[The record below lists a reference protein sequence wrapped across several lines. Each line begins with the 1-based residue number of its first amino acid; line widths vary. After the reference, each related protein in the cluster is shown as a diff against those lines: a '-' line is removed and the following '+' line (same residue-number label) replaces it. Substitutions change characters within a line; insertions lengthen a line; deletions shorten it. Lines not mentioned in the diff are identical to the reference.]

1 MEEGG
6 IIKLAIKL
14 FRNGFTWPLGW
25 VDLRTLPMDDADG
38 GREVDRVRKMTPPPV
53 RMKTSRDKGLPMLL
67 LWKCN
72 LCLNM

>member
-38 GREVDRVRKMTPPPV
+38 GGREVGVA
-53 RMKTSRDKGLPMLL
+53 
-67 LWKCN
+67 
-72 LCLNM
+72 

>member
-1 MEEGG
+1 MEGG

-38 GREVDRVRKMTPPPV
+38 GGREQGGLTDRVRKMTPPPTRADEDV
-53 RMKTSRDKGLPMLL
+53 GG
-67 LWKCN
+67 
-72 LCLNM
+72 